1 MRISCYDESNIKQ
14 EVSRCLSCK
23 VPSCE
28 KGCPISNHIRDFI
41 KALKEDDLAKAR
53 KIVYENSNLAF
64 ICSIVCPHEK
74 NCIGHCILNKAKKEP
89 INVGGI
95 EAYIT
100 HNSLMEVNEI
110 KETNHKVAVIGAGP
124 AGIYAAIDLA
134 KAGIKVD
141 IYEAFSHVGG
151 VLSYGIPDFRLNPR
165 ELKRLEEVLEMFK
178 IKVYLNTKIDNQKYE
193 ELLQKYDKVVVAC
206 GLTKARK
213 ALLGENIRIISA
225 NKILEEY
232 NLKAKYNE
240 GKMPEISGNVF
251 VMGAGNVAMDASRV
265 AKKLG
270 CDTTI
275 VYRRSLAESPA
286 NKEEIDAAMKDGVIF
301 RFLENPVEVKA
312 EDNKLILKIEKMVL
326 GEPDESGRRRPVGT
340 NTYSYEKVDYLVEA
354 IGDMP
359 ELELANLA
367 NDHGYYVTDSE
378 TFKTNNSNVYAIGD
392 ITLGAKTVVEA
403 CMSGKKCAKSIIEEF
418 NK

>member
-1 MRISCYDESNIKQ
+1 MRISMFNKEEAFK
-14 EVSRCLSCK
+14 EAKRCLSCK
-23 VPSCE
+23 NPSCE
-28 KGCPISNHIRDFI
+28 TGCPIHNHIRDFI
-41 KALKEDDLAKAR
+41 KALKEDDLPKAR
-53 KIVYENSNLAF
+53 KIVYDNSNLAF

-100 HNSLMEVNEI
+100 HNSLMEVPAI

-124 AGIYAAIDLA
+124 SGIYAALELA
-134 KAGIKVD
+134 KVGVKVD

-151 VLSYGIPDFRLNPR
+151 VLSYGIPDFRLSAR
-165 ELKRLEEVLEMFK
+165 ELKRLEEVLDMFK
-178 IKVYLNTKIDNQKYE
+178 IKVFLNNKVDNDKFK
-193 ELLQKYDKVVVAC
+193 ELLANYDKVIVAC

-213 ALLGENIRIISA
+213 AGLGENERIISA

-240 GKMPEISGNVF
+240 GKMPEISGKVF
-251 VMGAGNVAMDASRV
+251 VMGAGNVAMDVSRV

-270 CDTTI
+270 CNTTI

-286 NKEEIDAAMKDGVIF
+286 NKEEIDAAMADGVIF
-301 RFLENPVEVKA
+301 RFLENPVEVKE
-312 EDNKLILKIEKMVL
+312 EDNKLVLKIEKMAL
-326 GEPDESGRRRPVGT
+326 GETDESGRRRPVGT
-340 NTYSYEKVDYLVEA
+340 NTYSYEKVDYLIEA

-359 ELELANLA
+359 ELELMDLST
-367 NDHGYYVTDSE
+367 DHGYFVTE
-378 TFKTNNSNVYAIGD
+378 QNTFKTNLPNVYAIGD
-392 ITLGAKTVVEA
+392 VTLGAKTVVEA
-403 CMSGKKCAKSIIEEF
+403 CMSGKKCALSIIEEF

>member
-1 MRISCYDESNIKQ
+1 MRVSCYDESNIKQ

-41 KALKEDDLAKAR
+41 KALKEDDLPKAR
-53 KIVYENSNLAF
+53 KIVYDNSNLAF

-100 HNSLMEVNEI
+100 HNSLMEVPAI

-124 AGIYAAIDLA
+124 SGIYAALDLA
-134 KAGIKVD
+134 KAGVKVD

-151 VLSYGIPDFRLNPR
+151 VLSYGIPDFRLSAR
-165 ELKRLEEVLEMFK
+165 ELKRLEEVLDMFK
-178 IKVYLNTKIDNQKYE
+178 IKVFLKNKVDNDKFK
-193 ELLQKYDKVVVAC
+193 ELLANYDKVIVAC

-213 ALLGENIRIISA
+213 AGLGENERIISA

-251 VMGAGNVAMDASRV
+251 VMGAGNVAMDVSRV

-270 CDTTI
+270 CNTTI

-286 NKEEIDAAMKDGVIF
+286 NKEEIDAAMADGVIF
-301 RFLENPVEVKA
+301 RFLENPVEVKE
-312 EDNKLILKIEKMVL
+312 EDNKLVLKIEKMAL

-340 NTYSYEKVDYLVEA
+340 NTYSYEKVDYLIEA

-359 ELELANLA
+359 ELELMDLST
-367 NDHGYYVTDSE
+367 DHGYFVTE
-378 TFKTNNSNVYAIGD
+378 QNTFKTNLPNVYAIGD
-392 ITLGAKTVVEA
+392 VTLGAKTVVEA
-403 CMSGKKCAKSIIEEF
+403 CMSGKKCALSIIEEF